1 MILLLEKRTTQIKI
15 WIVITNY
22 VQTQTKLVDRIVC
35 YGDEFGARKLDYE
48 KWFLSLLKFQMSK
61 SNPWKY
67 GCNHIFNPS
76 II

>member
-1 MILLLEKRTTQIKI
+1 MILLLEKCTTQIKI

-22 VQTQTKLVDRIVC
+22 VQTQTKLANRIVC

-67 GCNHIFNPS
+67 DCNHIFNPS
-76 II
+76 TI